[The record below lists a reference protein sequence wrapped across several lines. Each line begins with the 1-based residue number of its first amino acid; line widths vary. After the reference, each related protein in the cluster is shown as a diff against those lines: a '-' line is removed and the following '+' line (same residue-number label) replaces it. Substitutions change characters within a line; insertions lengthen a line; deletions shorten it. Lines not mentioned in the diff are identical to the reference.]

1 MLIDSHCHLDFDG
14 LREDLE
20 GTLARAHDAGVDHI
34 LCISVTLED
43 FPRVLDT
50 AGRSDNLFASV
61 GVHPCYPE
69 AEQPGIDQLVE
80 LADHPKVVAIG
91 ETGLDFMRVE
101 GDMQWQR
108 ERFVTHI
115 EAAARA
121 DKPLIIHTRAA
132 AQDTVDML
140 VANRAD
146 RSGGVM
152 HCFAENWDI
161 ARQALDLGFYISFS
175 GIVTF
180 KSAKAVQEAARLV
193 PLDRLLVE
201 TDAPYLAPVP
211 HRGKPNEPAFVRHTA
226 QFLAD
231 LRGIPLDELAAHTR
245 RNFFSLFAT
254 ARPASTPLR
263 AGPQGAPPG

>member
-14 LREDLE
+14 LREDLT
-20 GTLARAHDAGVDHI
+20 GTLSRAHDAGVDHI

-43 FPRVLDT
+43 FPRVLEVAT
-50 AGRSDNLFASV
+50 QSDNLFASV
-61 GVHPCYPE
+61 GVHPCYPD
-69 AEQPGIDQLVE
+69 AEQPDIETLVDFAE
-80 LADHPKVVAIG
+80 HPKVVAIG

-101 GDMQWQR
+101 GDMHWQR
-108 ERFVTHI
+108 ARFVTHI

-121 DKPLIIHTRAA
+121 GKPLIIHTRAA
-132 AQDTVDML
+132 AQDTIDML

-152 HCFAENWDI
+152 HCFAEDWEI

-180 KSAKAVQEAARLV
+180 NSARAVQDAARKV
-193 PLDRLLVE
+193 PLDRILVE

-231 LRGIPLDELAAHTR
+231 LRGISLEELADHTR
-245 RNFFSLFAT
+245 RNFFALFAS
-254 ARPASTPLR
+254 AHPASGPLSAR
-263 AGPQGAPPG
+263 V